1 MDNIYEYLGGGAGI
15 GAIVFSFWLKSYLST
30 LKEDKKK
37 AKEDIKKANDDN
49 IQQEVRIKRCEDDI
63 QKLKDKIYS

>member
-1 MDNIYEYLGGGAGI
+1 MVQD
-15 GAIVFSFWLKSYLST
+15 V
-30 LKEDKKK
+30 
-37 AKEDIKKANDDN
+37 KKANEDN